1 MSARIWILLVLVAF
15 VMAGN
20 GLIVPVLPIYGE
32 TFSSS
37 ATLVG
42 MLITIFG
49 IARLAANYPTGLAYG
64 WIAPGPLMGF
74 GNALLLLG
82 AIGAALAWDLYFLLF
97 CRLVQG
103 LGSGI
108 FLTAMGVVVARQSR
122 SGTRGRFMALYQA
135 AIFVGAGVGPAA
147 GGFIAQAFGVAG
159 PFWAYAIVSGLAMVV
174 SLSVGQDPEIEQV
187 RRETEA
193 PSAPSAS
200 LVLRANLFVSFVSG
214 FVRTAALWQL
224 IPLLAATRFSMGFD
238 KIGIAVTVTSLANVL
253 ILPLSGWLVDR
264 FGWRMLPAM
273 ASFGFAGSLLL
284 VAVGTAEWNFWLGI
298 ALAGVFGGLI
308 GPATSTA
315 LIELTE
321 PRLLPSAM
329 GIQRTAA
336 DFGFVA
342 GPIAIGLLSDLL
354 HGSPGMGLA
363 VNAALLIVSGAAW
376 ILAARGPESKK
387 GAAETIR

>member
-32 TFSSS
+32 AFSSS

-49 IARLAANYPTGLAYG
+49 IARLCANYPTGLVYG
-64 WIAPGPLMGF
+64 RVGPAALMGF
-74 GNALLLLG
+74 GNGLLLLG
-82 AIGAALAWDLYFLLF
+82 AVGAALAWDLYFLLF

-103 LGSGI
+103 FGSGI
-108 FLTAMGVVVARQSR
+108 FLTTMGVVVARQTR

-135 AIFVGAGVGPAA
+135 AIFIGAGIGPAI
-147 GGFIAQAFGVAG
+147 GGFIAQSFGIAG
-159 PFWAYAIVSGLAMVV
+159 PFWAYALVSGLAMVV
-174 SLSVGQDPEIEQV
+174 SLSVENDPVHEEESDEGE
-187 RRETEA
+187 RGATH
-193 PSAPSAS
+193 SAG

-238 KIGIAVTVTSLANVL
+238 KIGIAVTVTSLSNVV
-253 ILPLSGWLVDR
+253 ILPISGWLVDR
-264 FGWRMLPAM
+264 FGWRLLPSM
-273 ASFGFAGSLLL
+273 ASFGFAGAL
-284 VAVGTAEWNFWLGI
+284 VLVSFGHLEWMFWVGV

-308 GPATSTA
+308 APATSTA

-321 PRLLPSAM
+321 PRALPSAM

-342 GPIAIGLLSDLL
+342 GPVTTGLLSDVFNQSA
-354 HGSPGMGLA
+354 GVGLA
-363 VNAALLIVSGAAW
+363 MNAALLIASGVLWLFAANF
-376 ILAARGPESKK
+376 ARREAVVKHS
-387 GAAETIR
+387 